1 MRGRSSDLLVFSL
14 STFIGCAALG
24 CAKPSETKATGTSA
38 SSSEVP
44 GDSGGSAVPASK
56 RIAPLLDGMGDH
68 HHEITTKVPEAQKY
82 FDQGLTLG
90 WGFNHAEAE
99 RSFRE
104 AARLDPECAM
114 CFWGAAWVL
123 GPNINAKMDK
133 ADIPRA
139 WEALQKASALKS
151 NASEK
156 EQAYITALEKRYA
169 AQPPDD
175 RAPLDKAFAEAMREV
190 VKKYPDDLDARAL
203 LGEALM
209 DLHPW
214 DYWNLKNGKAQPWTG
229 EILKTLEGVMAKDET
244 HPGANHLYIHALEA
258 SPANAKKAEGAA
270 DRLGTLVPGAGH
282 LVHMPAHI
290 YLRVGRYADAS
301 AANEAA
307 IKADQ
312 AYITQCRS
320 QGIYPLAYHPHNY
333 HFLWATAT
341 FEGRSAKAIDAAKKV
356 AGKVPPDKLGD
367 HCWGTLQHY
376 HSTPLYA
383 YTRFGK
389 WDEILAAPQPD
400 PKLVYPMAVWRY
412 ARGMAH
418 VGKGQ
423 LDQAET
429 ELEALK
435 KHCWG
440 DANKK
445 ELTKVTIWDI
455 NNTSALMEIAIKVL
469 AGELAAKKGDHKTAI
484 KELEGALDM
493 ETKLNYDE
501 PPDWYYPVRH
511 SLGAVYLEAKKPKQA
526 ERVYRDD
533 LKWWPENGFSLFGL
547 REALTAQGKTKQ
559 AAAVDA
565 RLQKAWAN
573 ADMKLSSSRF

>member
-1 MRGRSSDLLVFSL
+1 MRVARSELIFSSL
-14 STFIGCAALG
+14 SMLIGCAAFACG
-24 CAKPSETKATGTSA
+24 A
-38 SSSEVP
+38 SSDTAPTASSTPAASEP
-44 GDSGGSAVPASK
+44 AGPPSSAADKPAK
-56 RIAPLLDGMGDH
+56 RGAPLLEGMGDH
-68 HHEITTKVPEAQKY
+68 QHEITTKNPEAQKY
-82 FDQGLTLG
+82 FNQGLILG
-90 WGFNHAEAE
+90 WGFNHAEAA

-104 AARLDPECAM
+104 ASRLDPECAM
-114 CFWGAAWVL
+114 CFWGEAWVL
-123 GPNINAKMDK
+123 GPNINAKMEASDAPK
-133 ADIPRA
+133 AWA
-139 WEALQKASALKS
+139 AVQKASALKS
-151 NASEK
+151 KVSEK

-169 AQPPDD
+169 QNPPKD
-175 RAPLDKAFAEAMREV
+175 RAPLDKAFADAMRDV
-190 VKKYPDDLDARAL
+190 AKQFPDDLDAQTIM
-203 LGEALM
+203 GEALM

-214 DYWNLKNGKAQPWTG
+214 DYWNVKTGKAQPWTG
-229 EILKTLEGVMAKDET
+229 EILKTLEGVMAKNER

-258 SPANAKKAEGAA
+258 SPDNAKKAVAAA
-270 DRLGTLVPGAGH
+270 DRLGELVPGAGH

-320 QGIYPLAYHPHNY
+320 QGLYPLAYHPHNF
-333 HFLWATAT
+333 HFLWASAT
-341 FEGRSAKAIDAAKKV
+341 FEGRSSKAIDAAKKV
-356 AGKVPPDKLGD
+356 ASKVPPDKLGD

-383 YTRFGK
+383 YARFGK
-389 WDEILAAPQPD
+389 WDEILAEPKPD
-400 PKLVYPMAVWRY
+400 AKLVYPTAVWHY
-412 ARGMAH
+412 ARGIAR
-418 VGKGQ
+418 VGKGE
-423 LDQAET
+423 LDQAAT

-435 KHCWG
+435 TLTAK
-440 DANKK
+440 NKE

-455 NNTSALMEIAIKVL
+455 NSSHALMEIAIKVL
-469 AGELAAKKGDHKTAI
+469 SGEMAAKKGDHKKAI
-484 KELEGALDM
+484 KELEGALVL
-493 ETKLNYDE
+493 EEKLNYDE

-533 LKWWPENGFSLFGL
+533 LRWWPENGFSLFGL
-547 REALTAQGKTKQ
+547 REALTAQGKKKE

-573 ADMKLSSSRF
+573 ADVKLSSSRY